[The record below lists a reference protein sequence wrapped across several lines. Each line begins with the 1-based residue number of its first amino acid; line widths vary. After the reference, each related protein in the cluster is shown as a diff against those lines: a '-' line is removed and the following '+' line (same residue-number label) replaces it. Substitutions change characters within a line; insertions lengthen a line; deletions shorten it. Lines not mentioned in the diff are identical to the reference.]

1 MRTPL
6 QKGEK
11 ILLVTYRSWTS
22 LVLPFFIAI
31 AGMVLSYFIG
41 FADHYGWIAAVAGML
56 YALVKY
62 YSWKVNIWVVTNF
75 RVIDETGLLSH
86 YAKESPLDKINN
98 VSYDQTFM
106 GRIFNFG
113 HVEIQTAAEVGA
125 TDYFNVNHPKR
136 LKDTIT
142 AAQSEYKNLQ
152 MSTQAFQLAAAFNRS
167 QEQPGGGQGAYAGGA
182 SGTGGYVAGGTSG
195 YGQGAAGQ
203 PGGYGH
209 GHIPNLGAELEKLFD
224 LHQKGAL
231 TLEEYERAKQRLLG
245 H

>member
-11 ILLVTYRSWTS
+11 ILLVTYSSWTT
-22 LVLPFFIAI
+22 LVGPLLLALLGIAAGIFIVVRFGTMWGWLA
-31 AGMVLSYFIG
+31 AVLGVGYYFI
-41 FADHYGWIAAVAGML
+41 
-56 YALVKY
+56 KY

-98 VSYDQTFM
+98 VSYDQTLM
-106 GRIFNFG
+106 GRVFNYG

-125 TDYFNVNHPKR
+125 TDYYNVNHPKR

-142 AAQSEYKNLQ
+142 AAQADHQTWQYANQAQQ
-152 MSTQAFQLAAAFNRS
+152 MAAALGNR
-167 QEQPGGGQGAYAGGA
+167 GGA
-182 SGTGGYVAGGTSG
+182 GSTVNTPQVA
-195 YGQGAAGQ
+195 
-203 PGGYGH
+203 
-209 GHIPNLGAELEKLFD
+209 AELEKLFE
-224 LHQKGAL
+224 LKMKGAI
-231 TLEEYERAKQRLLG
+231 TEEEYLRAKDRLLN

>member
-11 ILLVTYRSWTS
+11 ILLVTYSSWTS
-22 LVLPFFIAI
+22 LVVPFLIAL
-31 AGMVLSYFIG
+31 AGVVGSYFIG
-41 FADHYGWIAAVAGML
+41 FLDHYGWIAAVVGVL
-56 YALVKY
+56 FFLIRY

-98 VSYDQTFM
+98 VSYDQTM
-106 GRIFNFG
+106 AGRLFNYG

-125 TDYFNVNHPKR
+125 TDYYNVNHPKR

-142 AAQSEYKNLQ
+142 AAQSAYKDLQFNAQALQ
-152 MSTQAFQLAAAFNRS
+152 MAAAINSTR
-167 QEQPGGGQGAYAGGA
+167 PATAA
-182 SGTGGYVAGGTSG
+182 GTS
-195 YGQGAAGQ
+195 APA
-203 PGGYGH
+203 
-209 GHIPNLGAELEKLFD
+209 IAAELEKLFD
-224 LHQKGAL
+224 LKQKGAI
-231 TLEEYERAKQRLLG
+231 TEEEYLRAKNRLLN